1 LLPEEGIAQPTDNLF
16 VVGEWLKNVRLS
28 GLWSFLDSKKK
39 KWSKGKVKDK
49 ANNAVM
55 VDKPT

>member
-1 LLPEEGIAQPTDNLF
+1 MQPGLLVTRRTRDTSLPHFRI
-16 VVGEWLKNVRLS
+16 
-28 GLWSFLDSKKK
+28 DSKKK

-55 VDKPT
+55 VDQPT